1 VTVSHLVLDNPASG
15 AVVDLPVG
23 DTLEIRL
30 NQIGGAGYVWKI
42 DRAPLNVHLDGDQL
56 DRFAGTLPGAAAGRI
71 LTFRGII
78 DGPGRLTLTLMRPW
92 EDAPIET
99 IHVDVNVLPTA

>member
-1 VTVSHLVLDNPASG
+1 VIVSHLVLDNPISG
-15 AVVDLPVG
+15 AVADLEVG

-42 DRAPLNVHLDGDQL
+42 DREPVNLRLDDDRL
-56 DRFAGTLPGAAAGRI
+56 DHFRGAMPGAAAGRI
-71 LTFRGII
+71 LTFQALT

-92 EDAPIET
+92 EESPIET
-99 IHVDVNVLPTA
+99 VEVHLNVTPAD